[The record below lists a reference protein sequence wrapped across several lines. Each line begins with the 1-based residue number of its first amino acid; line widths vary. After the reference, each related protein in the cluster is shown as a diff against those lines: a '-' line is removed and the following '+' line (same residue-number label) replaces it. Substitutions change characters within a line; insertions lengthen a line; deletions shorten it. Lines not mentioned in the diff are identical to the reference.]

1 MAQEAR
7 HLTAVPTEA
16 DYQSFCDTLS
26 ATARGRWFLAEYT
39 QRNRNA
45 DTAVLLTALD
55 RIEQIVRGQ
64 NPELRR
70 EHDELRVLLETLRL
84 ARTDAED
91 TAHEKLRAMKLIAL
105 VNLLERRIE
114 GMIGAQGAPAAAA
127 EQIAPLPAGASLTV
141 VPPPDQ
147 RQLPLLAL
155 VTPAPAPAA
164 PAIET
169 WLIDI
174 EIETG
179 FWHPVGDDDGA
190 PLPYELF
197 EPEPA
202 EQPALEPQ
210 QQPAA
215 QAAPEPQLPDVSL
228 LIERP
233 DPLAPLR
240 AMTDEERL
248 AIFS

>member
-26 ATARGRWFLAEYT
+26 ASARGRWFLAEYT

-114 GMIGAQGAPAAAA
+114 GIVGAEGAPQTTAPEEA
-127 EQIAPLPAGASLTV
+127 IAPLPTAVSLTV
-141 VPPPDQ
+141 VPPPEQ

-155 VTPAPAPAA
+155 VTPAPAA
-164 PAIET
+164 PLIET
-169 WLIDI
+169 SLIDI
-174 EIETG
+174 EIESG

-197 EPEPA
+197 ESEPAEELAPEPA
-202 EQPALEPQ
+202 QPVAE
-210 QQPAA
+210 
-215 QAAPEPQLPDVSL
+215 AAPQPQLPDISA

>member
-45 DTAVLLTALD
+45 DTAVLLKALD
-55 RIEQIVRGQ
+55 RIEQLVRGQ
-64 NPELRR
+64 TPELKR
-70 EHDELRVLLETLRL
+70 EHGELRVLLETLRV
-84 ARTDAED
+84 ARTDAEG

-114 GMIGAQGAPAAAA
+114 GMIGAQGAPAAGP
-127 EQIAPLPAGASLTV
+127 EQVAPLPTSASLAV
-141 VPPPDQ
+141 APPPDQ

-169 WLIDI
+169 SLIDI
-174 EIETG
+174 EIENG

-190 PLPYELF
+190 PLPYDLF
-197 EPEPA
+197 ESEPSGPAPPESP
-202 EQPALEPQ
+202 

-215 QAAPEPQLPDVSL
+215 QAAPQPALPDV

-240 AMTDEERL
+240 ATTDEERL